1 MDSVFV
7 FGLFADSPG
16 KTTFSIGLL
25 HEMREWGISVA
36 PLKGRASH
44 SFWHHYNAFER
55 CLGEGR
61 LYSRDVVKLRD
72 AADCDEVF
80 EVLNPID
87 ALVSPL
93 DPKLYLEEGRMRNL
107 YLDRGNLFN
116 NFVLERYTHVKG
128 GEVVNRFLVRRDSRQ
143 LIDEG
148 IIDTVLEGADEV
160 IEVDS
165 LSEWSEV
172 YNRSSAVS
180 IVNCVSYLGNMYDF
194 LVAESFTDIIY
205 PAPDYEHVAVI
216 GVAPG
221 SAVHYD
227 PVRLKR
233 AVELQSGGGQ
243 ARAMDVV
250 HFLEPEKVHEL
261 PALNDEERM
270 NPTKVAQ
277 AYSEA
282 IEWVLNKL

>member
-1 MDSVFV
+1 MNSIFI

-25 HEMREWGISVA
+25 HEMRERGISVV

-55 CLGEGR
+55 CMGEGR
-61 LYSRDVVKLRD
+61 LYSSDIVKLRD

-93 DPKLYLEEGRMRNL
+93 DPKLYLEEERMRNL

-128 GEVVNRFLVRRDSRQ
+128 GKVVNRFLFRRDSRQ
-143 LIDEG
+143 LIDED

-165 LSEWSEV
+165 LSEWSEF
-172 YNRSSAVS
+172 YNYNSAVS
-180 IVNCVSYLGNMYDF
+180 IGNCVSYLGNMYDF
-194 LVAESFTDIIY
+194 LVSESFTDIIY

-233 AVELQSGGGQ
+233 AVELQSSDVQ
-243 ARAMDVV
+243 ARAMDIV
-250 HFLEPEKVHEL
+250 HFLKPEKVHEL
-261 PALNDEERM
+261 PALKDEERA

-277 AYSEA
+277 GYGEA